1 LSGQAA
7 PVAATVLRVVHDLRR
22 GRFLKLSALVAAGAL
37 VVSACGG
44 PDLGKENFARTTV
57 PAATAGS
64 LIGPED
70 ADESPLAAA
79 ALRPVQP
86 CQFVDQASLA
96 VLGTADG
103 DPMPSSVRFDDCRA
117 KVKDPGGKEI
127 SVDAQIG
134 TSVSFASSKGSGQ
147 VGGLPQVEVKDTTGS
162 SCTVS
167 ALTSRDPDLGL
178 SFVID
183 YAGGDPCRAGRTL
196 LTPAVQKLH
205 SSPQKY
211 AEAKGSLL
219 DVDPCAVLTGAAV
232 DPVVKNAKARAASL
246 HSCVWGTSAS
256 VTVLFFPAGAP
267 LEGDGWVKADAGTP
281 NQAFQ
286 KQGTTGSSDCRI
298 QWQHRPWQD
307 DSVEVAQVQYTNYD
321 TKPETDDPCGKALG
335 LAKQLAPKLPQ
346 P

>member
-22 GRFLKLSALVAAGAL
+22 GRFLKLSALVAAGVL

-57 PAATAGS
+57 PAASGDAS
-64 LIGPED
+64 ASSGPITD
-70 ADESPLAAA
+70 PAVAAA

-96 VLGTADG
+96 VLGTPEG
-103 DPMPSSVRFDDCRA
+103 DPVPSTVRFDDCRA

-127 SVDAQIG
+127 AVDAQVG
-134 TSVSFASSKGSGQ
+134 TSVSFASSKGNGQ
-147 VGGLPQVEVKDTTGS
+147 VGGLPQVENKDSGGV
-162 SCTVS
+162 SCTLS
-167 ALTSRDPDLGL
+167 ALTSRDPDLGITL
-178 SFVID
+178 VID

-196 LTPAVQKLH
+196 LGPAVQKLH

-211 AEAKGSLL
+211 AEAKGSLI
-219 DVDPCAVLTGAAV
+219 DADPCAVLTDAAV
-232 DPVVKNAKARAASL
+232 NAVVKNAKAGATSL

-256 VTVLFFPAGAP
+256 VTVLFFPSSPP
-267 LEGDGWVKADAGTP
+267 LEGSGWVKADVGSP

-286 KQGTTGSSDCRI
+286 KQGTAGSSDCQI

-307 DSVEVAQVQYTNYD
+307 DRVEIAQVQYTNYD
-321 TKPETDDPCGKALG
+321 ANPDQDDPCGKVLG
-335 LAKQLAPKLPQ
+335 LAKQVAPKLPQ